1 MIIELNDKEFI
12 FDQWLFQLTVSNLK
26 NGNCILG
33 SIDFIKSGKNG
44 NLQEYGKSLKSMLN
58 VKVE

>member
-1 MIIELNDKEFI
+1 MEIAFWAALISSKAE
-12 FDQWLFQLTVSNLK
+12 
-26 NGNCILG
+26 
-33 SIDFIKSGKNG
+33 KNG